1 MEQKTKSGFSLY
13 INSNENFQNAMFVR
27 ERKKKY
33 RIGLAI
39 GLVFILICGFFAYR
53 YRTYHQLKVVK
64 SIAKDLTESFQ
75 SFAYKDG
82 TICYSEDGISFLDKD
97 GKEKWN
103 RTYSFDNPIASY
115 CGDYI
120 VVASKNGNE
129 AVLLDDEGQMKK
141 FSASYSIVD
150 VEVAKQGVV
159 AMNLQGENGNYIEL
173 YEAAKKKLVSI
184 KVTSEQ
190 NGYPLD
196 IDLSSDGETLAVSY
210 LVVDGINTKSRIAFY
225 NFGEE
230 GEEKEDQLIGGF
242 DFKDTVIPKIQFMGD
257 STVAAIGD
265 NQLILFK
272 VGKVPTKKNE
282 ISFNNKNVKSVA
294 INDQHIGIVFE
305 NQKKSAKDKYEA
317 RVYSK
322 SGRKVMSRDFSSE
335 YNKLLLNDGE
345 MILAGNYHCSIL
357 NFTGHEMFQKDFKKR
372 ILNISPTGKNCRY
385 LFSYED
391 STQLVEA
398 Q

>member
-39 GLVFILICGFFAYR
+39 GLAVVCICCFFAYR
-53 YRTYHQLKVVK
+53 YRTYYELKVVK

-75 SFAYKDG
+75 SFAYKNG
-82 TICYSEDGISFLDKD
+82 TICYSEDGISFLDED
-97 GKEKWN
+97 GDEQWN
-103 RTYSFDNPIASY
+103 RTYSFESPIASY

-129 AVLLDDEGQMKK
+129 AVLLDDTGQMKK
-141 FSASYSIVD
+141 FSASYPIVD

-159 AMNLQGENGNYIEL
+159 ALNLQGDNGNYIEL

-190 NGYPLD
+190 NGYPMD

-242 DFKDTVIPKIQFMGD
+242 DFKDTVIPKIHFMGD
-257 STVAAIGD
+257 SADAAIGD
-265 NQLILFK
+265 NKLILFK
-272 VGKVPTKKNE
+272 VGSSPSKKNE
-282 ISFNNKNVKSVA
+282 IPLNKTVKSVA
-294 INDQHIGIVFE
+294 VTDQHIGLVFD
-305 NQKKSAKDKYEA
+305 NQKKSAEDKYEA

-322 SGRKVMSRDFSSE
+322 SGRKVMSKDFSSE

-357 NFTGHEMFQKDFKKR
+357 NFAGHEMFQKDFKKR
-372 ILNISPTGKNCRY
+372 ILNISPTGKSRRY

-391 STQLVEA
+391 STELAKLQ
-398 Q
+398 